1 MKMSVNYYKN
11 IADSYDKKWKSY
23 TDNTLEIAIQHFP
36 ESLEGKTMLDFGC
49 GTGELIRRILEKHP
63 NLDHITG
70 YDPVEEMLHQARKK
84 IQHLPGYLRDKV
96 KMQNQ
101 KNFENKY
108 DLIVSTSVFH
118 YLQHPDSEMVNL
130 KAHLQKDGMLILLDY
145 IKSGFLAKYF
155 EWAIKR
161 IDNMLIKCIASIK
174 FKKFL
179 EEQVLKLSIVKN
191 LRLLFSGKALWFALP
206 IKSKFPD
213 KKILCQ

>member
-1 MKMSVNYYKN
+1 MSVNYFIN

-23 TDNTLEIAIQHFP
+23 TDNTLEKAFQYFP
-36 ESLEGKTMLDFGC
+36 ESLEGKTILDFGC
-49 GTGELIRRILEKHP
+49 GTGELIRRTLEKHP
-63 NLDHITG
+63 NLGHITG
-70 YDPVEEMLHQARKK
+70 YDPVENMLQQARKK

-96 KMQNQ
+96 KLQNQ

-161 IDNMLIKCIASIK
+161 IDNMHHKVYSPHQIQEILGRAGFKIISSEK
-174 FKKFL
+174 FKITFFWKGVVVCATN
-179 EEQVLKLSIVKN
+179 EE
-191 LRLLFSGKALWFALP
+191 
-206 IKSKFPD
+206 
-213 KKILCQ
+213 